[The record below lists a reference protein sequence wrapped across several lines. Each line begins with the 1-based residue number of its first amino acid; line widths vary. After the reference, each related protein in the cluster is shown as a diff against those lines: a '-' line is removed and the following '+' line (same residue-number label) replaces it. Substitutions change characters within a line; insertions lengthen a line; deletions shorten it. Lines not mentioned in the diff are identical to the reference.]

1 MARVTERHDS
11 TALLRLLPHRFPFI
25 FVDSIEVLE
34 AGKRVRGLKRVT
46 GSECLLDPQTGV
58 PIAWPNL
65 LVIEALAQSSVGI
78 LVDLV
83 DGAEGAIGYFVR
95 MDQVKLRE
103 PAVPGDTLV
112 FDIELLRARRG
123 LARVRG
129 VARVGDRLVA
139 RATFTVALRATSDR
153 ETS

>member
-1 MARVTERHDS
+1 VTERHDS
-11 TALLRLLPHRFPFI
+11 AALLRLLPHRFPFI
-25 FVDSIEVLE
+25 FVDSIEVIE
-34 AGKRVRGLKRVT
+34 AGKRVRGFKRIT
-46 GSECLLDPQTGV
+46 GSECLLDPESGV

-78 LVDLV
+78 LADLV

-139 RATFTVALRATSDR
+139 RATFTVALRATS
-153 ETS
+153 ESEGS